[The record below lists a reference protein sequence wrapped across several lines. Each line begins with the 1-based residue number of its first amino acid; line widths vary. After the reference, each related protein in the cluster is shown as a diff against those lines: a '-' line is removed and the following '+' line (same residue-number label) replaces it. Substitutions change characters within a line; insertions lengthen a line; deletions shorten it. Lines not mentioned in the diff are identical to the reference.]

1 MARPPETLFPRMA
14 PRPGRLTAAL
24 YRYRTE
30 GNTPV
35 RQALAVGA
43 GLYIGAS
50 PFIGLHLLLSLGV
63 GWLLGLNR
71 LKIYLAANISNP
83 VIAPFLY
90 AAEFAVGAWIR
101 TGRLVSAGDVQ
112 ALRWHGIALDVL
124 VGSVVVG
131 GVLAAIGAALTY
143 WTVSR
148 GVDDRETTM
157 LVDAAAERYLVCGI
171 GAWELARGKMRM
183 DAVYLQILREGR
195 LPSSGTL
202 LDLGCGPGYMLA
214 LLAAARDRFGRG
226 QWPSGWPSPPVALKL
241 RGIELRPRV
250 ARRARQALEGEAVVE
265 HVDLS
270 ANPLTDCD
278 AVLLVDVLHLLP
290 RTAQDR
296 LLEKAAAG
304 IPAGG
309 MLIIREA
316 DANRGWGFR
325 AVRAGNRF
333 NAILQGRPTRP
344 FAFDSLDGWRG
355 RLSGAGF
362 DVEAVTHDQGSVFA
376 NVLIQARRRTHHV
389 PVANSAADAAAGSR
403 APDSAVRPE

>member
-1 MARPPETLFPRMA
+1 MAS
-14 PRPGRLTAAL
+14 RPGRLTSAL

-35 RQALAVGA
+35 RQALAVGV

-50 PFIGLHLLLSLGV
+50 PFIGLHLVLSLGV

-83 VIAPFLY
+83 LIAPFLY

-112 ALRWHGIALDVL
+112 ALQWHGIALDVL

-131 GVLAAIGAALTY
+131 SGLAIVGAALTY

-148 GVDDRETTM
+148 GRDDRDITR

-183 DAVYLQILREGR
+183 DPVYLQVLLDGR
-195 LPSSGTL
+195 LPPSGTL

-214 LLAAARDRFGRG
+214 VLAAARDRFRSG
-226 QWPSGWPSPPVALKL
+226 QWPPSWPSPPMALTL

-265 HVDLS
+265 HLDLS
-270 ANPLTDCD
+270 AN
-278 AVLLVDVLHLLP
+278 AVVGAEAILLIDVLHLLP
-290 RTAQDR
+290 RPDQDR

-316 DANRGWGFR
+316 DASASWRFR

-333 NAILQGRPTRP
+333 NAILQGHPTRP
-344 FAFDSLDGWRG
+344 FAFDSIDGWRG
-355 RLSGAGF
+355 RLQSAGF
-362 DVEAVTHDQGSVFA
+362 DVEAVTYDQGSVFA
-376 NVLIQARRRTHHV
+376 NALIQARRRS
-389 PVANSAADAAAGSR
+389 PNSAAA
-403 APDSAVRPE
+403 E